1 MFKLSQRG
9 TILMVTLWILA
20 ILMLLTVSLA
30 YRARMEIRLA
40 SASSKRIR
48 AQETAREGIARVSR
62 ILKDDKNAY
71 DALNEEWALSY
82 GEGTIIYT
90 ILDEE
95 RKININ
101 TASGDLIGAIPG
113 MEDIASAIVDNKPL
127 ETMEELLAIKEV
139 TPALVSS
146 IQPIATVYGH
156 GGLNINTAPEEV
168 LEILLS
174 GLGHPASLTDKI
186 ILYRQ
191 GLDGISGTVDDN
203 IFNSTAAI
211 KASLLPY
218 GLTPEEEG
226 AVDNMVTNKVVD
238 VMSSCYRV
246 SLKAVYEQKYKFS
259 VDSVLFKSGDDGIKI
274 IYWCE

>member
-1 MFKLSQRG
+1 MNQRG

-48 AQETAREGIARVSR
+48 AQGMAREGIARVSR

-71 DALNEEWALSY
+71 DALNEEWALSH
-82 GEGTIIYT
+82 GEDTITYT

-101 TASGDLIGAIPG
+101 TASGDLIAAIPG
-113 MEDIASAIVDNKPL
+113 MEDIASSIIDNKPF
-127 ETMEELLAIKEV
+127 ETMEEFLDIKGI
-139 TPALVSS
+139 TPQL
-146 IQPIATVYGH
+146 IQDIKPLTTVYGH
-156 GGLNINTAPEEV
+156 GRLNLNTAPEDV
-168 LEILLS
+168 LEIFLS
-174 GLGHPASLTDKI
+174 GLGHPASLKDKI

-191 GLDGISGTVDDN
+191 NN
-203 IFNSTAAI
+203 IFESTAAI
-211 KASLLPY
+211 KESLLPY
-218 GLTPEEEG
+218 GLIPEEEG